1 MAGTLIVS
9 LDFELFWGMLDCST
23 LEAYQDHVLGGRKAI
38 PQLLQIFEKYGI
50 HATWA
55 TVGFQFARSREELEP
70 FFPPE
75 ALRPTYEKTELNPYP
90 WFDTIGRTEAEAPCF
105 FAASLVEQIGK
116 TPGQEI
122 GSHTF
127 CHYYCREK
135 DRPWNSSRLIC
146 GRPGPWALLRA
157 MTCNPLFCPGI
168 SVSRSMSG

>member
-75 ALRPTYEKTELNPYP
+75 ALRANL
-90 WFDTIGRTEAEAPCF
+90 
-105 FAASLVEQIGK
+105 
-116 TPGQEI
+116 
-122 GSHTF
+122 
-127 CHYYCREK
+127 
-135 DRPWNSSRLIC
+135 
-146 GRPGPWALLRA
+146 
-157 MTCNPLFCPGI
+157 
-168 SVSRSMSG
+168 